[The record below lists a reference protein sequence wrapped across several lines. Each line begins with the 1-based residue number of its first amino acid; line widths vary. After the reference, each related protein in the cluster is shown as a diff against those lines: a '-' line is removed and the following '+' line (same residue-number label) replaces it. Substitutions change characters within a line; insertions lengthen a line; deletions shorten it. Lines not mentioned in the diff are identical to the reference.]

1 MKYVYAIW
9 IGVTLI
15 ACGPPNE
22 EAPEKP
28 DNLLSYDEMIEI
40 MTDVQLAESYVRNGR
55 HNIDSIMPNAFY
67 DHVWEK
73 HALTKEDLEVSLSYY
88 ALFPDT
94 LERIYEEVIN
104 ELTEKQAAIESE
116 MEANNEG

>member
-1 MKYVYAIW
+1 MKQWLGILAGLV
-9 IGVTLI
+9 LL
-15 ACGPPNE
+15 ACG
-22 EAPEKP
+22 AQKKDTPEKP
-28 DNLLSYDEMIEI
+28 DNLISYEEMITV
-40 MTDVQLAESYVRNGR
+40 MTDVQMAESFVRNGR

-67 DHVWEK
+67 EHVWEK
-73 HALTKEDLEVSLSYY
+73 HGITENDLEVSLSYY

-104 ELTEKQAAIESE
+104 ELTERQAAIESE